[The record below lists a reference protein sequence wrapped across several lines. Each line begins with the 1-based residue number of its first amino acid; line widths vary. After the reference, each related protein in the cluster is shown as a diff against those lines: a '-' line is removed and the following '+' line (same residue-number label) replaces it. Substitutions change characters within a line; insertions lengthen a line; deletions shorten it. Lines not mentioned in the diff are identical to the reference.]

1 MSVEENKAVVM
12 RWNEEILEEGN
23 LEAFDEVLHRDYTN
37 HSGPESSWAP
47 MIQGIEQAR
56 HHFGERFQRPSRWK
70 VSVEDIIGE
79 GDKVVIRGVYLQ
91 EGKPVGNLIA
101 FYRLSDGRIVDDWFC
116 MRQLSSKSTG

>member
-1 MSVEENKAVVM
+1 MPMSVEENKAVVM
-12 RWNEEILEEGN
+12 RWNEEILEEGK

-37 HSGPESSWAP
+37 HSGAESSWAP
-47 MIQGIEQAR
+47 FIQGIEQAKD
-56 HHFGERFQRPSRWK
+56 HFGERFQRPSRWK

-101 FYRLSDGRIVDDWFC
+101 FYRLSEGKIIDDWFC
-116 MRQLSSKSTG
+116 MRQLED